1 MIARPLLPVPAFGQ
15 AGPCRQGNAAKALD
29 FLTPAYGW
37 FTEGF
42 ETADL
47 RAARQLIDTLRAAT

>member
-1 MIARPLLPVPAFGQ
+1 VSLGRRTAALQTIAEVH
-15 AGPCRQGNAAKALD
+15 
-29 FLTPAYGW
+29 GW

-47 RAARQLIDTLRAAT
+47 RAVRALLQELDGGVPRRGKTRGFTP